1 MSEVSGPKR
10 HLPVLQTL
18 LVTLGMVITTDILKT
33 APTVAVSVGPEL
45 FYLVWVLGGSC
56 SMVGALCFAE
66 MATAFPHPGGDYHF
80 LRTAYGERLGLL
92 FAWSRFSVMHTGW
105 IALSAFMFADY
116 VDAVVPLGTH
126 GTGLFAAG
134 VITALVLL
142 NLTGRHV
149 GFITQTVLVVL
160 LTLGFLSIASAGAWL
175 AWQGVQPAGAAA
187 PSLHEQTTMSGFSS
201 AMIFVFLAFGG
212 WSDAATLS
220 AEVRDGRRGMF
231 IAMLGA
237 LTVLMVIYLALNW
250 AFVQGLGFDGLA
262 ASNAPAVEL
271 LNRAFG
277 APGVLLIVLMVG
289 VAAIASINSTLL
301 VGART
306 TYAAARDVP
315 QLSRLGDWDDR
326 HGVPRRALL
335 AEGFVALL
343 LVLFGSFTQSGFN
356 TMVEYLTPVY
366 WLFLSLSSLAL
377 IILRRRFPDT
387 PRPIKVPLYPLL
399 PILFFTLCLYM
410 LYSSVSVVG
419 YGAFLGIGVLLLG
432 VVLLGGL
439 SRWSSLFQR
448 APCWSAFRRKPPP
461 AAKAAVPTDR
471 R

>member
-1 MSEVSGPKR
+1 MNEQPGPKR
-10 HLPVLQTL
+10 HLPIFQALMI
-18 LVTLGMVITTDILKT
+18 TLGMVITTDILKT
-33 APTVAVSVGPEL
+33 APTVALSVGPEQ
-45 FYLVWVLGGSC
+45 FYWVWVLGGLC

-80 LRTAYGERLGLL
+80 LRTAYGEQLGFL

-116 VDAVVPLGTH
+116 FNALVPLGTY
-126 GTGLFAAG
+126 GSGLFAAG
-134 VITALVLL
+134 VIASLVLF
-142 NLTGRHV
+142 NLTGRDI

-160 LTLGFLSIASAGAWL
+160 LALGFLSIASAGVWL
-175 AWQGVQPAGAAA
+175 AWQGMEAPVCGVPAVPEKTSVA
-187 PSLHEQTTMSGFSS
+187 GFSS

-237 LTVLMVIYLALNW
+237 LALLLGIYLALNW
-250 AFVQGLGFDGLA
+250 AFVRGLGFAGLA

-277 APGVLLIVLMVG
+277 APGGLLIVLMVG
-289 VAAIASINSTLL
+289 VAAVASINSTLL

-315 QLSRLGDWDDR
+315 QLRALGDWDER

-335 AEGFVALL
+335 AEGAVALL
-343 LVLFGSFTQSGFN
+343 LVLFGSFTQSGFI

-377 IILRRRFPDT
+377 LILRRRFPDT
-387 PRPIKVPLYPLL
+387 PRPVRVPLYPLL
-399 PILFFTLCLYM
+399 PLLFFALCLYM
-410 LYSSVSVVG
+410 LYSSVTVVG
-419 YGAFLGIGVLLLG
+419 YGALLGIGVLLLG

-439 SRWSSLFQR
+439 ARWSSPSQR
-448 APCWSAFRRKPPP
+448 APG
-461 AAKAAVPTDR
+461 
-471 R
+471 

>member
-1 MSEVSGPKR
+1 MSEQLGPKR
-10 HLPVLQTL
+10 HLPVFQAL

-33 APTVAVSVGPEL
+33 APTVALNVGRDY
-45 FYLVWVLGGSC
+45 FYLVWVLGGLC

-80 LRTAYGERLGLL
+80 LRTAYGERLGFV

-116 VDAVVPLGTH
+116 FNAIVPLGTY
-126 GTGLFAAG
+126 GSGLFAAG
-134 VITALVLL
+134 VIASLVLL
-142 NLTGRHV
+142 NLTGKHI

-160 LTLGFLSIASAGAWL
+160 LAVGFLSIASAGVWL
-175 AWQGVQPAGAAA
+175 AWQGIEVPVPLVSVAAEHTGAA
-187 PSLHEQTTMSGFSS
+187 GFSS

-220 AEVRDGRRGMF
+220 AEVRDGRRGIF

-237 LTVLMVIYLALNW
+237 LSVLMVIYLALNW
-250 AFVQGLGFDGLA
+250 AFVQGLGFAGLA

-271 LNRAFG
+271 LDRAFG
-277 APGVLLIVLMVG
+277 APGAVLIVLMVG
-289 VAAIASINSTLL
+289 VAAVASINSTLL

-315 QLSRLGDWDDR
+315 QLRTLGDWDER

-335 AEGFVALL
+335 AEGAVALL

-399 PILFFTLCLYM
+399 PLLFFALCLYM
-410 LYSSVSVVG
+410 VYSSVTVVG
-419 YGAFLGIGVLLLG
+419 YGALLGIAVLLLG
-432 VVLLGGL
+432 AVLLAGL
-439 SRWSSLFQR
+439 SRWSS
-448 APCWSAFRRKPPP
+448 PPRRTLDEP
-461 AAKAAVPTDR
+461 AV
-471 R
+471 

>member
-1 MSEVSGPKR
+1 MSELSGPKR
-10 HLPVLQTL
+10 HLPVFQAL

-33 APTVAVSVGPEL
+33 APTVAMNVGADN
-45 FYLVWVLGGSC
+45 FYLVWVLGGLC
-56 SMVGALCFAE
+56 SMIGALCFAE

-80 LRTAYGERLGLL
+80 LRTAYGERLGFL

-116 VDAVVPLGTH
+116 VDAIVPLGSY
-126 GTGLFAAG
+126 GSGLFAGG
-134 VITALVLL
+134 VIAALVLL
-142 NLTGRHV
+142 NLTGRPI
-149 GFITQTVLVVL
+149 GFMTQTVLVVL
-160 LTLGFLSIASAGAWL
+160 LTLGFLSIAGAGVWL
-175 AWQGVQPAGAAA
+175 AWHGVEVVAVATPVT
-187 PSLHEQTTMSGFSS
+187 PEQTGMAGFSS

-237 LTVLMVIYLALNW
+237 LSVLMTIYLALNW
-250 AFVQGLGFDGLA
+250 AFVQGLGFAGLA

-277 APGVLLIVLMVG
+277 APGALLIVVMVG
-289 VAAIASINSTLL
+289 VAAVASINSTLL

-315 QLSRLGDWDDR
+315 QLRALGNWDER

-335 AEGFVALL
+335 AEGAVALL

-356 TMVEYLTPVY
+356 SMVEYLTPVY
-366 WLFLSLSSLAL
+366 WLFLGLSSLAL

-399 PILFFTLCLYM
+399 PLLFFSLCLYM
-410 LYSSVSVVG
+410 LHSSVTVVG
-419 YGAFLGIGVLLLG
+419 YGALLGIGVLALG

-439 SRWSSLFQR
+439 SRWSSRNQR
-448 APCWSAFRRKPPP
+448 SLEEP
-461 AAKAAVPTDR
+461 AV
-471 R
+471 

>member
-1 MSEVSGPKR
+1 MSEPCGPKR
-10 HLPVLQTL
+10 HLPVFQAL

-33 APTVAVSVGPEL
+33 APTVAMNVGPDY
-45 FYLVWVLGGSC
+45 FYLVWVLGGVC
-56 SMVGALCFAE
+56 SMIGALCFAE

-80 LRTAYGERLGLL
+80 LRLAYGERLGFV

-116 VDAVVPLGTH
+116 VDAIVPLGR
-126 GTGLFAAG
+126 GGSGFFAAA
-134 VITALVLL
+134 VIASLVLL
-142 NLTGRHV
+142 NLTGRHI
-149 GFITQTVLVVL
+149 GFITQTLLVVL
-160 LTLGFLSIASAGAWL
+160 LSLGFLSIASAGAWL
-175 AWQGVQPAGAAA
+175 AWQGFEVPGDAAA
-187 PSLHEQTTMSGFSS
+187 QVPQTSTMAGFSS

-237 LTVLMVIYLALNW
+237 LAVLMGLYLALNW
-250 AFVQGLGFDGLA
+250 AFVRGLGFAGLA
-262 ASNAPAVEL
+262 SSNAPAVDL
-271 LNRAFG
+271 LDLAFG
-277 APGVLLIVLMVG
+277 APGGVLIVLMVG

-315 QLSRLGDWDDR
+315 QLRNLADWDDR

-335 AEGFVALL
+335 AEGAVALL

-377 IILRRRFPDT
+377 LILRRRFPGIH
-387 PRPIKVPLYPLL
+387 RPVRVPLYPLL
-399 PILFFTLCLYM
+399 PLLFFSLCLYM
-410 LYSSVSVVG
+410 LYSSVTVVG
-419 YGAFLGIGVLLLG
+419 YGAFLGIGVLLVG

-439 SRWSSLFQR
+439 SRWPSSVQR
-448 APCWSAFRRKPPP
+448 TAISRTIPQP
-461 AAKAAVPTDR
+461 AATGAERTGR
-471 R
+471 Q

>member
-1 MSEVSGPKR
+1 MGSNAGPGR
-10 HLPVLQTL
+10 HLPVVQAL

-33 APTVAVSVGPEL
+33 APTVALNVGPEH
-45 FYLVWVLGGSC
+45 FYLVWVLGGVA

-80 LRTAYGERLGLL
+80 LRMAYGERMGFV

-116 VDAVVPLGTH
+116 LNAVVPLGQA
-126 GTGLFAAG
+126 GSGLFAGTLIA
-134 VITALVLL
+134 ALVLL
-142 NLTGRHV
+142 NLTGKHI
-149 GFITQTVLVVL
+149 GFITQTLLVGL
-160 LTLGFLSIASAGAWL
+160 LALGFLSIAGAGVWL
-175 AWQGVQPAGAAA
+175 AWQGIEPPTTSVSIPAEHTG
-187 PSLHEQTTMSGFSS
+187 MSGFSA

-220 AEVRDGRRGMF
+220 AEVRDGRRGIF

-237 LTVLMVIYLALNW
+237 LTVLMIIYLALNW
-250 AFVQGLGFDGLA
+250 AFVQGLGFAGLA

-277 APGVLLIVLMVG
+277 APGVMLILLMVG
-289 VAAIASINSTLL
+289 IAAIATINSTLL

-315 QLSRLGDWDDR
+315 QLQGFGAWDER
-326 HGVPRRALL
+326 HGVPRQALL
-335 AEGFVALL
+335 AEGAVALL

-366 WLFLSLSSLAL
+366 WLFLSLSSVAL
-377 IILRRRFPDT
+377 IILRRRFPEV
-387 PRPIKVPLYPLL
+387 PRPVKVPLYPLL
-399 PILFFTLCLYM
+399 PLLFFGLCLYM

-419 YGAFLGIGVLLLG
+419 YGALLGLGVLLVG
-432 VVLLGGL
+432 ALLLAGL
-439 SRWSSLFQR
+439 SRVASTPRQ
-448 APCWSAFRRKPPP
+448 APE
-461 AAKAAVPTDR
+461 PTSD
-471 R
+471 